1 MRQFADFAAQFAD
14 FVVTLQQIL
23 RSVLKITLG
32 IIALQK
38 KLDIH
43 RALEYYII
51 SGLYYSDTRS
61 LNAPKAITE
70 PEFGNPVS
78 S

>member
-1 MRQFADFAAQFAD
+1 M
-14 FVVTLQQIL
+14 
-23 RSVLKITLG
+23 RSVLKLTLG

-51 SGLYYSDTRS
+51 SDLYYLDTRS
-61 LNAPKAITE
+61 LNAPKVITE
-70 PEFGNPVS
+70 PEFVKPVS

>member
-1 MRQFADFAAQFAD
+1 MSYDATVCRFRCTICRFRCHF
-14 FVVTLQQIL
+14 I

>member
-1 MRQFADFAAQFAD
+1 
-14 FVVTLQQIL
+14 L
-23 RSVLKITLG
+23 RSVLKFTLG

-51 SGLYYSDTRS
+51 SDLYYLDTRS
-61 LNAPKAITE
+61 LSAPKAITE
-70 PEFGNPVS
+70 PEFGKPVS